1 MYNKP
6 RGKEM
11 NRKTVIAVAAVLL
24 LAFVG
29 TISAVAQSDRDR
41 DNAGF
46 FPVVVSFVPG
56 ISFPFGG
63 TYSTNFG
70 FGMLMSDVHNL
81 YGVQTSSI
89 IGTASGNVL
98 GVQANGIGTVTQ
110 GRTTGF
116 QASGVFNVAEDR
128 VVGGQFGGVFNVAQG
143 NVVGVQSGGVFNVAE
158 GDVFFLQN
166 AGVFNVAEGT
176 VRGAQV
182 GGVFNVAGDVTG
194 AQVAGVFNVAEKV
207 KGVQIGLV
215 NVSDEMYGVP
225 IGLIN
230 IVREG
235 ISTPAVWFDEGGR
248 SWASLQ
254 RGSNLFYGLVYA
266 GGDPDEIFTNSPIF
280 IGGAGGGIRLGG
292 KPDRR
297 LFLDMDVSVKTEID
311 AAKFG
316 TDVATWNLTAVPSL
330 RGTLGFRLFGR
341 FSLIGGAYADLRF
354 NPESSQ
360 QVLFQSNAISASI
373 DLAGAELYPTL
384 FLGLARK

>member
-1 MYNKP
+1 
-6 RGKEM
+6 M
-11 NRKTVIAVAAVLL
+11 NRKIVACAAVLL
-24 LAFVG
+24 LFFGAGSAF
-29 TISAVAQSDRDR
+29 AQSGHNRD
-41 DNAGF
+41 DAGF

-56 ISFPFGG
+56 ISVPFGG

-70 FGMLMSDVHNL
+70 FGLLMNDVHNL
-81 YGVQTSSI
+81 YGVQTASV

-98 GVQANGIGTVTQ
+98 GLQANGIGSVAQ

-143 NVVGVQSGGVFNVAE
+143 NVVGIQSGGVFNVAE
-158 GDVFFLQN
+158 GDVFFLQSG
-166 AGVFNVAEGT
+166 GVFNVAEGT
-176 VRGAQV
+176 VRGAQL
-182 GGVFNVAGDVTG
+182 GGVFNVAGNVTG

-207 KGVQIGLV
+207 RGVQVGLI

-235 ISTPAVWFDEGGR
+235 ISTPAVWFDEAGR

-266 GGDPDEIFTNSPIF
+266 GGMPDQIFTDSPVF

-292 KPDRR
+292 GPDRR
-297 LFLDMDVSVKTEID
+297 LFADMDVSVKTEID
-311 AAKFG
+311 TALFG
-316 TDVATWNLTAVPSL
+316 TDVSTWNLTGVPSV

-354 NPESSQ
+354 NSEGGH
-360 QVLFQSNAISASI
+360 QVLFQSNTISATV
-373 DLAGAELYPTL
+373 DLAGVELYPTL

>member
-1 MYNKP
+1 
-6 RGKEM
+6 M
-11 NRKTVIAVAAVLL
+11 NRRIVGAVAAALVLF
-24 LAFVG
+24 FVG
-29 TISAVAQSDRDR
+29 AMSAVAQSGRDR
-41 DNAGF
+41 NDAGF

-98 GVQANGIGTVTQ
+98 GVQANGVGSIAQ

-128 VVGGQFGGVFNVAQG
+128 VVGGQFGGVFNVAK
-143 NVVGVQSGGVFNVAE
+143 

-215 NVSDEMYGVP
+215 NVSDEMYGIP

-266 GGDPDEIFTNSPIF
+266 GGDPDEIFTDSPIF
-280 IGGAGGGIRLGG
+280 IGGAGGGIRLGADS
-292 KPDRR
+292 DRR
-297 LFLDMDVSVKTEID
+297 LFADMDVSVKTEID
-311 AAKFG
+311 TALFG
-316 TDVATWNLTAVPSL
+316 SDVSTWNLTGVPSL

-354 NPESSQ
+354 NSESSR
-360 QVLFQSNAISASI
+360 QVLFQSNSISASI
-373 DLAGAELYPTL
+373 EMAGVELYPTL